1 MDGCGA
7 YVCVWLLI
15 WVIDWSVLLYVCG
28 YHGGSWIGPP
38 TRAPVRPTDDPR
50 VKAPQRADH
59 EPEKIASS
67 LSINEKRVKR
77 YFFSSFVP
85 IATLGFPLRHCH
97 LHHHHQQQQQP
108 DSCRIMAFSSTCVLF
123 LLSMVSMAASSQVL
137 STEESKPF
145 VYTKVALPMTTTT
158 TTTTTKLDSITSESK
173 QGGSHHYEE
182 PPCTFAEEMAVRIMG
197 IPGQYCAP
205 PCDPDTTACTSD
217 VPDGVTGVR
226 VCVFCVR
233 QGCHALSRI
242 MEGVFSLCPT
252 NFCLFLA
259 LVLLL
264 VVARFCC

>member
-1 MDGCGA
+1 MDVVRTCA
-7 YVCVWLLI
+7 
-15 WVIDWSVLLYVCG
+15 CG
-28 YHGGSWIGPP
+28 YSFGSLIGVYSYMFVANTVDLGSDHRRGLPY
-38 TRAPVRPTDDPR
+38 VRRTI
-50 VKAPQRADH
+50 H
-59 EPEKIASS
+59 ESKLPSGRITNRKRSHH